1 MANTQDIRRRIKSIR
16 NTAQITK
23 AMQMVAASKMR
34 RAQQQALAGRPYAAL
49 MNRVLV
55 SLQKRTDP
63 TLHPLLH
70 IREVKKELVLI
81 ISTDKGLAG
90 ALNTN
95 LFREASNFDASKTAF
110 VVTGKKARQFVA
122 RTKRELLADFE
133 LKDSPSFVDTK
144 AISKFAAEKFLSREV
159 DKVSVLYTHFIN
171 TINQRAV
178 VQTLL
183 PISNFDLAKSVAAEA
198 KGTETT
204 GKIGS
209 ATVQVEGSAEDVD
222 PMLGYIF
229 EPSAEVVLDA
239 MLPYYIQYQVFQM
252 ILDARAS
259 EHSARMVA
267 MKNATDNANQF
278 IKDLTL
284 EYNKM
289 RQAGITTELLEI
301 ATAQMALGG

>member
-16 NTAQITK
+16 NIGQLTK

-34 RAQQQALAGRPYAAL
+34 RAQQHALAGRPYAAL
-49 MNRVLV
+49 MNKVLV

-63 TLHPLLH
+63 RLHPLLN
-70 IREVKKELVLI
+70 IRDVKKELVLI

-95 LFREASNFDASKTAF
+95 LFRETANFDQTKTAF

-133 LKDSPSFVDTK
+133 LKDSPSFVETK
-144 AISKFAAEKFLSREV
+144 AISKFCTEKFLNHEV

-171 TINQRAV
+171 TVTQRPV

-183 PISNFDLAKSVAAEA
+183 PISAFDLP
-198 KGTETT
+198 KGEKTQ
-204 GKIGS
+204 G
-209 ATVQVEGSAEDVD
+209 AAEDVD
-222 PMLGYIF
+222 PMLGYVF
-229 EPSAEVVLDA
+229 EPSAERVLDVV
-239 MLPYYIQYQVFQM
+239 LPYYIQYQVFQM

-267 MKNATDNANQF
+267 MKNATDNAKEF

-289 RQAGITTELLEI
+289 RQASITTELLEI

>member
-16 NTAQITK
+16 NIGQLTK

-34 RAQQQALAGRPYAAL
+34 KAQQHALAGRPYAAL
-49 MNRVLV
+49 MNKVLV

-63 TLHPLLH
+63 RLHPLLH
-70 IREVKKELVLI
+70 IREVKKELVLV

-95 LFREASNFDASKTAF
+95 LFREAVNFDQTKAVF
-110 VVTGKKARQFVA
+110 VVTGKKARQFIA

-133 LKDSPSFVDTK
+133 LKDAPSFVETK
-144 AISKFAAEKFLSREV
+144 PLGKFCMERFLSHDV

-171 TINQRAV
+171 TVNQKPV

-183 PISNFDLAKSVAAEA
+183 PISAFDLPKKHDES
-198 KGTETT
+198 K
-204 GKIGS
+204 
-209 ATVQVEGSAEDVD
+209 EGEEHLD
-222 PMLGYIF
+222 PMVGYLF
-229 EPSAEVVLDA
+229 EPNALEVLDI
-239 MLPYYIQYQVFQM
+239 MLPYYVEYQVFQM

-267 MKNATDNANQF
+267 MKNATDNAKEF

-289 RQAGITTELLEI
+289 RQTSITTELLEI
-301 ATAQMALGG
+301 STAQMALGG

>member
-34 RAQQQALAGRPYAAL
+34 KAQQHALAGRPYAAL
-49 MNRVLV
+49 MNKVFV

-63 TLHPLLH
+63 KLHPLLQ
-70 IREVKKELVLI
+70 IRPLKKELVLI

-95 LFREASNFDASKTAF
+95 LFREAANFDSAKTAY
-110 VVTGKKARQFVA
+110 VVAGKKARQFIA

-133 LKDSPSFVDTK
+133 LKDAPTFVETK
-144 AISKFAAEKFLSREV
+144 PIAKFCAEKFLNRQV
-159 DKVSVLYTHFIN
+159 DKVSVIYTHFIN
-171 TINQRAV
+171 TINQRSV

-183 PISNFDLAKSVAAEA
+183 PISSFDLPKKES
-198 KGTETT
+198 GN
-204 GKIGS
+204 GS
-209 ATVQVEGSAEDVD
+209 NEDVD
-222 PMLGYIF
+222 PMLGYVF
-229 EPSAEVVLDA
+229 EPTAEVVLDI

-301 ATAQMALGG
+301 ATAQLSVGA

>member
-1 MANTQDIRRRIKSIR
+1 MASTQDIRRRIKSIR
-16 NTAQITK
+16 NIGQLTK

-34 RAQQQALAGRPYAAL
+34 RAQQHALAGRPYAAL

-63 TLHPLLH
+63 TLHPLLQ

-90 ALNTN
+90 SLNTN
-95 LFREASNFDASKTAF
+95 LFREASNFDASKSAF

-133 LKDSPSFVDTK
+133 LKDSPSFVETK
-144 AISKFAAEKFLSREV
+144 AISKFVTEKFLNREV
-159 DKVSVLYTHFIN
+159 DKVSVLFTHFIN
-171 TINQRAV
+171 TINQRTV
-178 VQTLL
+178 VETLL
-183 PISNFDLAKSVAAEA
+183 PISNFDLAK
-198 KGTETT
+198 GD
-204 GKIGS
+204 
-209 ATVQVEGSAEDVD
+209 SAEGAVEEVD
-222 PMLGYIF
+222 PMLDYVF
-229 EPSAEVVLDA
+229 EPSSEVVLDI

-267 MKNATDNANQF
+267 MKNASDNAKEF

-289 RQAGITTELLEI
+289 RQASITTELLEI

>member
-34 RAQQQALAGRPYAAL
+34 KAQQHALSGRPYAKL

-55 SLQKRTDP
+55 SLKGRTDP
-63 TLHPLLH
+63 LLHPLLQV
-70 IREVKKELVLI
+70 RPTRKELVLI

-95 LFREASNFDASKTAF
+95 LMREAAACDPEKT
-110 VVTGKKARQFVA
+110 VYVTAGRKARQFVA
-122 RTKRELLADFE
+122 RTRRQLLADFE
-133 LKDSPSFVDTK
+133 LKDAPTILETK
-144 AISKFAAEKFLSREV
+144 PISKFCVEKFLAGEV
-159 DKVSVLYTHFIN
+159 DKVTVLYTHFLN
-171 TINQRAV
+171 TINQKPVA
-178 VQTLL
+178 QTLL
-183 PISNFDLAKSVAAEA
+183 PISQFVLEAAE
-198 KGTETT
+198 KGGGANKSEKT
-204 GKIGS
+204 
-209 ATVQVEGSAEDVD
+209 ATLE
-222 PMLGYIF
+222 YIF
-229 EPSAEVVLDA
+229 EPSPQGVLDF
-239 MLPYYIQYQVFQM
+239 MLPYYLQYQVFQM
-252 ILDARAS
+252 VLDARAS

-289 RQAGITTELLEI
+289 RQASITTELLEI
-301 ATAQMALGG
+301 ATAQMAVGG

>member
-1 MANTQDIRRRIKSIR
+1 MASTQDIRRRIKSIR
-16 NTAQITK
+16 NIGQLTK

-34 RAQQQALAGRPYAAL
+34 RAQQHALAGRPYASL
-49 MNRVLV
+49 MNKVLV

-70 IREVKKELVLI
+70 IRDVKKELVLI

-95 LFREASNFDASKTAF
+95 LFREAAHFDSAKTAF

-133 LKDSPSFVDTK
+133 LKDAPTFVETK
-144 AISKFAAEKFLSREV
+144 PVSKFCTEKFLNREV
-159 DKVSVLYTHFIN
+159 DKVSVLFTHFIN
-171 TINQRAV
+171 TISQRAV
-178 VQTLL
+178 VETLL
-183 PISNFDLAKSVAAEA
+183 PISSFDLPK
-198 KGTETT
+198 KH
-204 GKIGS
+204 
-209 ATVQVEGSAEDVD
+209 EGSAEGEDVD
-222 PMLGYIF
+222 PMLGYVF
-229 EPSAEVVLDA
+229 EPKAEVVLDS

-267 MKNATDNANQF
+267 MKNATDNAHEF

>member
-34 RAQQQALAGRPYAAL
+34 KAQSLALAGRPYAGL

-55 SLQKRTDP
+55 SLQQRTDP
-63 TLHPLLH
+63 MLHPLLH
-70 IREVKKELVLI
+70 VREVKKELVVV

-95 LFREASNFDASKTAF
+95 LLREAAEFDSARTGY
-110 VVTGKKARQFVA
+110 VVAGRKARQFLA
-122 RTKRELLADFE
+122 RTRREILADFE
-133 LKDSPSFVDTK
+133 LKDAPAFSETK
-144 AISKFAAEKFLSREV
+144 EIAKFCIETFLSGEV
-159 DKVSVLYTHFIN
+159 AKVSVLYTHFVN
-171 TINQRAV
+171 TISQKPIVR
-178 VQTLL
+178 TLL
-183 PISNFDLAKSVAAEA
+183 PISNFEVPQAS
-198 KGTETT
+198 TEPANSKHST
-204 GKIGS
+204 
-209 ATVQVEGSAEDVD
+209 D
-222 PMLGYIF
+222 PMSGYVF
-229 EPSAEVVLDA
+229 EPTEETVLDA
-239 MLPYYIQYQVFQM
+239 VLPYYLHYQVFQM

-267 MKNATDNANQF
+267 MKNATDNAQQF

-289 RQAGITTELLEI
+289 RQASITTELLEI
-301 ATAQMALGG
+301 STAQMAVGG

>member
-16 NTAQITK
+16 NIGQLTK

-34 RAQQQALAGRPYAAL
+34 RAQQQALAGRPYATL

-63 TLHPLLH
+63 RLHPLLD
-70 IREVKKELVLI
+70 IRDVKKELLLI

-95 LFREASNFDASKTAF
+95 LFREAANFDSTKTVF

-122 RTKRELLADFE
+122 RTKRQMLADFE
-133 LKDSPSFVDTK
+133 LKDSPSFVETK
-144 AISKFAAEKFLSREV
+144 AISKFCTEKFLNHEV
-159 DKVSVLYTHFIN
+159 DKVSVVYTHFIN
-171 TINQRAV
+171 TVNQRPV

-183 PISNFDLAKSVAAEA
+183 PISAFDLPKKHE
-198 KGTETT
+198 E
-204 GKIGS
+204 S
-209 ATVQVEGSAEDVD
+209 AGEDVD
-222 PMLGYIF
+222 PMLGYVF
-229 EPSAEVVLDA
+229 EPSAELVLDA
-239 MLPYYIQYQVFQM
+239 VLPYYIQYEVYQM
-252 ILDARAS
+252 VLDARAS

-267 MKNATDNANQF
+267 MKNATDNAKEF

-289 RQAGITTELLEI
+289 RQASITTELLEI
-301 ATAQMALGG
+301 ATAQMALGS

>member
-34 RAQQQALAGRPYAAL
+34 KAKQHALAGRPYAGL
-49 MNRVLV
+49 MNKVLV
-55 SLQKRTDP
+55 SLQKRTDHK
-63 TLHPLLH
+63 LHPLLQVRP
-70 IREVKKELVLI
+70 IKKELVLV

-95 LFREASNFDASKTAF
+95 LLREAARFEADKTGF
-110 VVTGKKARQFVA
+110 VVSGRKARQFLA

-133 LKDSPSFVDTK
+133 LKDAPSFVETK
-144 AISKFAAEKFLSREV
+144 PIAQFVTEKFLNREV

-171 TINQRAV
+171 TINQQAV

-183 PISNFDLAKSVAAEA
+183 PISDFTLAKGEEPESSKEGTDPMVGYLFEPNAEA
-198 KGTETT
+198 
-204 GKIGS
+204 
-209 ATVQVEGSAEDVD
+209 
-222 PMLGYIF
+222 
-229 EPSAEVVLDA
+229 VLDV
-239 MLPYYIQYQVFQM
+239 MLPYYIQYQVYQM
-252 ILDARAS
+252 VLDARAS

-267 MKNATDNANQF
+267 MKNATDNAQEF

-289 RQAGITTELLEI
+289 RQASITTELLEI

>member
-16 NTAQITK
+16 NTSQITK

-34 RAQQQALAGRPYAAL
+34 KAQQHALAGRPYAAL

-95 LFREASNFDASKTAF
+95 LFREATNFDQTKTVF

-133 LKDSPSFVDTK
+133 LKDAPSFVETK
-144 AISKFAAEKFLSREV
+144 PLAKFCVENFLNRDV

-171 TINQRAV
+171 TINQKPV

-183 PISNFDLAKSVAAEA
+183 PISHFDLP
-198 KGTETT
+198 KGER
-204 GKIGS
+204 K
-209 ATVQVEGSAEDVD
+209 EGITEDVD

-229 EPSAEVVLDA
+229 EPNALGVLDI
-239 MLPYYIQYQVFQM
+239 MLPYYVEYQVYQM

-301 ATAQMALGG
+301 ATAQMALGS

>member
-1 MANTQDIRRRIKSIR
+1 MANTQDIRRRIRSIR
-16 NTAQITK
+16 NTSQITK

-34 RAQQQALAGRPYAAL
+34 RAQQHALAGRPYAAL
-49 MNRVLV
+49 MNKVLV

-63 TLHPLLH
+63 RLHPLLN
-70 IREVKKELVLI
+70 IRDVKKELLLI

-95 LFREASNFDASKTAF
+95 LFREVANFDQSKTVF
-110 VVTGKKARQFVA
+110 VVTGKKARQFIA

-133 LKDSPSFVDTK
+133 LKDSPSFVETK
-144 AISKFAAEKFLSREV
+144 AISKFCTEKFLSHEV

-171 TINQRAV
+171 TINQRPV
-178 VQTLL
+178 VETLL
-183 PISNFDLAKSVAAEA
+183 PISSFDLPKSESAED
-198 KGTETT
+198 
-204 GKIGS
+204 
-209 ATVQVEGSAEDVD
+209 ATEDVD
-222 PMLGYIF
+222 PMLGYVF

-239 MLPYYIQYQVFQM
+239 MLPFYIQHEVFQM

>member
-1 MANTQDIRRRIKSIR
+1 
-16 NTAQITK
+16 
-23 AMQMVAASKMR
+23 
-34 RAQQQALAGRPYAAL
+34 
-49 MNRVLV
+49 MNKVLV

-63 TLHPLLH
+63 RLHPLLH
-70 IREVKKELVLI
+70 IRDVKKELVLI

-95 LFREASNFDASKTAF
+95 LFREAAHFDSAKTAF

-133 LKDSPSFVDTK
+133 LKDAPTFVETK
-144 AISKFAAEKFLSREV
+144 PVAKFCTEKFLNREF

-183 PISNFDLAKSVAAEA
+183 PISSFDLPKKHDKSAE
-198 KGTETT
+198 G
-204 GKIGS
+204 
-209 ATVQVEGSAEDVD
+209 EDVD
-222 PMLGYIF
+222 PMLGYVF
-229 EPSAEVVLDA
+229 EPKAEVVLDV

-267 MKNATDNANQF
+267 MKNATDNAHEF

-301 ATAQMALGG
+301 ATAQMAIGA